1 MSGSIPSGAAYARSA
16 SLSISSSNGPQGPQT
31 DRGATSIGSGSKLGN
46 VEKSTASVRT
56 ATVTQAKP
64 EHEAY
69 GWRDALKDVG
79 SVFSGVA
86 KHPATRLF
94 LGLGLMAAGVALA
107 LTGVGMA
114 VIGLGMGAAMVGLG
128 TAGTGVFGLITL
140 HTAPADNQ
148 NAQARE
154 AQQKAA
160 AWNQPSDPL
169 TADLTAPMKTPD
181 ADADT
186 RAYHESRYADDP
198 NEFVVP
204 TPTQGVDAWDEP
216 VPGNDHLDDRQDP
229 YATALQH
236 AIS

>member
-1 MSGSIPSGAAYARSA
+1 MSGSIASGAAYARSA
-16 SLSISSSNGPQGPQT
+16 SLSISSSNGPRGPQA

-46 VEKSTASVRT
+46 VEKSTAPVRT
-56 ATVTQAKP
+56 ATVTQAQP
-64 EHEAY
+64 EHEVY
-69 GWRDALKDVG
+69 GWRDALKDLG
-79 SVFSGVA
+79 SVLSGIATAPITRLVLGIGLAVTGVLLIGTGVGLIPGVAIALGGGVMMFSGV
-86 KHPATRLF
+86 R
-94 LGLGLMAAGVALA
+94 
-107 LTGVGMA
+107 
-114 VIGLGMGAAMVGLG
+114 G
-128 TAGTGVFGLITL
+128 TDRETSDEQ
-140 HTAPADNQ
+140 APADKQ

-154 AQQKAA
+154 AQRNAA
-160 AWNQPSDPL
+160 RDEPPDSV
-169 TADLTAPMKTPD
+169 TADLIAPMKTPD

-229 YATALQH
+229 HATALQH